1 MEVVGKVRLTIEASK
16 SRSGLHAE
24 RRLAFIVRGG
34 VELEEV
40 KGEGVKVDPVYSRG
54 DARSI
59 EVNLSPG
66 DYAVQV
72 RLARGLRGRVKGYII
87 VLDSS
92 GNVVY
97 KSVLRKRK
105 VRPSTG
111 DKSYHFIVEKVV
123 EALKLHKYLRSYKLK
138 QPA

>member
-1 MEVVGKVRLTIEASK
+1 MEAVGKVRLTIEASK
-16 SRSGLHAE
+16 SRSGLHVE
-24 RRLAFIVRGG
+24 RKLAFVARGG
-34 VELEEV
+34 AELEEV
-40 KGEGVKVDPVYSRG
+40 KGEGVKVKPVYSRG

-66 DYAVQV
+66 DYAVHV
-72 RLARGLRGRVKGYII
+72 RLVRGLRGRVKGHIA

-97 KSVLRKRK
+97 KGVLRKRK
-105 VRPSTG
+105 FRPSAG
-111 DKSYHFIVEKVV
+111 DKKYHFIAEKVI

-138 QPA
+138 QSA

>member
-1 MEVVGKVRLTIEASK
+1 MGKVRLTIEASK

-72 RLARGLRGRVKGYII
+72 RLVRGLRGRVKGYII